1 MISRFHDQT
10 LCLKLPNYLIE
21 EPMLHEDHICALS
34 SDANIL
40 FKFLEDTSRTLNLD
54 LSRADVL
61 DVLLRHPGSPGSDLL
76 SGHPLR
82 SLHRRAIISAFLP

>member
-1 MISRFHDQT
+1 MRTIFRCKHS
-10 LCLKLPNYLIE
+10 IVE
-21 EPMLHEDHICALS
+21 
-34 SDANIL
+34 
-40 FKFLEDTSRTLNLD
+40 FLEDTSRALNLD
-54 LSRADVL
+54 LSCADVL